1 VCAHARNPGPLS
13 LLGGEA
19 GRHWGQDGA
28 QQSSSKSR
36 VVQLAARPRSE
47 WTCVS
52 LLFACRLLVYIY
64 IYIYIINIYLY
75 IYICIY
81 KYIDIYIYIYIHIF
95 VRRRRAYA
103 VHRRVSNRSH
113 LRAVNSNSSSS
124 SSISIG
130 DRWEQSSSSFPP
142 KGQEGSLFSLGRKR
156 ESIKSRSVSRECR
169 S

>member
-1 VCAHARNPGPLS
+1 VYKPGVNLSPFHDPRSTNTHSCDATAERGRAPPRVSWTFLRVCTRARETEYTLSQQHARTRVTPAPLS

-52 LLFACRLLVYIY
+52 LLFACGNLVCIY

-75 IYICIY
+75 IYI
-81 KYIDIYIYIYIHIF
+81 
-95 VRRRRAYA
+95 
-103 VHRRVSNRSH
+103 
-113 LRAVNSNSSSS
+113 
-124 SSISIG
+124 
-130 DRWEQSSSSFPP
+130 
-142 KGQEGSLFSLGRKR
+142 
-156 ESIKSRSVSRECR
+156 
-169 S
+169 